1 MKKLIVFSH
10 RVQVISLGLAA
21 AAGAATLIFKYVAAL
36 DTAAQYAG
44 YALAAFLLLAI
55 LSAEK
60 QEGES
65 MDQIRKSSISLTLVL
80 VFGGALCLV
89 VLYILGKV
97 LSTVGLVDPD
107 WVNLVVLAAGKGL
120 SLVRGSL
127 AGAFLL
133 YLVILKVK
141 IIRFNKTGKI

>member
-89 VLYILGKV
+89 ALYILV
-97 LSTVGLVDPD
+97 LSAVGLVDPD

-133 YLVILKVK
+133 YLIILKVK